1 MQQKNPPKCV
11 VLRTS
16 DGDDLGFMLTAVA
29 DGASGG
35 ECVFMVLPRN
45 PALFDS
51 PVARALFARKD
62 VGESK
67 VELTRGELLTIRVI
81 SPDLPD
87 LLVDLNDSGS
97 GSWRES
103 SPGTAS
109 GLAAAAAAAEPRT
122 ATDRPGGTVLVI
134 PTRLAGQFVG
144 DPHHPPW

>member
-1 MQQKNPPKCV
+1 MQQKNPPKCIV
-11 VLRTS
+11 FRTT

-29 DGASGG
+29 EGASGG

-67 VELTRGELLTIRVI
+67 VELTRGKSLTIRVM
-81 SPDLPD
+81 SLNLPD
-87 LLVDLNDSGS
+87 LIVELDDSGT

-103 SPGTAS
+103 VPGTAS
-109 GLAAAAAAAEPRT
+109 GLAAAAA
-122 ATDRPGGTVLVI
+122 
-134 PTRLAGQFVG
+134 
-144 DPHHPPW
+144 